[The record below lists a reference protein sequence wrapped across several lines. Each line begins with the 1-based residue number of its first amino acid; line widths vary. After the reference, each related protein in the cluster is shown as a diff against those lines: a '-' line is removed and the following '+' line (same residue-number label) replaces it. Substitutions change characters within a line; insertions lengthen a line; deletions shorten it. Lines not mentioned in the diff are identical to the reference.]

1 MNRLL
6 LAMPLFVAG
15 LYTAVPATAAEK
27 LFPRATESDDQLK
40 KLYDDAG
47 DICLHN
53 PSGDVRV
60 AVACKAMTIYGVALN
75 ERNWCYGRRS
85 EANAE
90 MRWHRCGADSE
101 RFTLDTLNDFGR

>member
-6 LAMPLFVAG
+6 LALCLFVAG
-15 LYTAVPATAAEK
+15 LQGAIPAMAAQK
-27 LFPRATESDDQLK
+27 LFPRATESDEQLK
-40 KLYDDAG
+40 TLYDDAG

-75 ERNWCYGRRS
+75 ERDWCYGRRD

-90 MRWHRCGADSE
+90 MRWHRCKADSE
-101 RFTLDTLNDFGR
+101 RFSLDTLTDFER